1 MVIKDILTP
10 ETITYIEQALC
21 MGKGRKNQGSKIWSA
36 GPLTGNRENK
46 KFKSNKEYIGP
57 CYRTICEKVWKDVES
72 NMTWRK
78 YITAPKSSTPPLIL
92 KYEKGDHYK
101 PHTDISKGYDN
112 IALHYTNILFLN
124 DPKEYGGGELM
135 VDIYGSSLPFKLEK
149 NSILTYPTGLKH
161 SVNPITRGKRYSLI
175 WWSDSFISNEEDRV
189 TLRTLEKL
197 LMGVHEYMRDEL
209 SLEGNSTASHPL
221 GEIGVHCN
229 TIAERIHSK
238 YPRSRDPQCYLI
250 TE

>member
-1 MVIKDILTP
+1 MRRSDYWYFNNIFTPDRCQYIIDLGLKKGFHKGTVARKKRLNTKVRKSQVCFLHNQYLFDVINTYLPTANKSALWNYRYERIEDVQLT
-10 ETITYIEQALC
+10 
-21 MGKGRKNQGSKIWSA
+21 R
-36 GPLTGNRENK
+36 
-46 KFKSNKEYIGP
+46 
-57 CYRTICEKVWKDVES
+57 
-72 NMTWRK
+72 
-78 YITAPKSSTPPLIL
+78 
-92 KYEKGDHYK
+92 YEKGDHYK